1 VPDSTQSEAVR
12 RTIVEVDWQIQRGA
26 PVECDGGAVIRI
38 LVAAEGKNQS
48 ETEQGFNFETED
60 DLQKK
65 RRVGQAGKT
74 RDGELES

>member
-38 LVAAEGKNQS
+38 LVAAEGKTRTRRSRDSTSRLKMICRSNG
-48 ETEQGFNFETED
+48 EWD
-60 DLQKK
+60 K
-65 RRVGQAGKT
+65 RVRHGM
-74 RDGELES
+74 ES